1 MDDKMEEQLD
11 WADYP
16 PGHVGPLAEQTSQE
30 ETVAEKSV
38 AQTEKDELSD
48 SGSESDIEMDD
59 EG

>member
-1 MDDKMEEQLD
+1 MDEQLD